1 MSLWDDIRRTPAY
14 ESIPTAERAQ
24 AVTDAVDA
32 VIANYVTPR
41 GMVAAAAGRLGYHWI
56 AGRTG
61 RQWPIKPLV
70 LLTWE
75 HLGWLSASSLSRHQ
89 HTPGQWMSR
98 DLNTSEAI
106 DFADSFNL
114 RHGNWWDDP

>member
-89 HTPGQWMSR
+89 HMIPMGNKQPGYCRILIQIWTYGLFRIS
-98 DLNTSEAI
+98 I
-106 DFADSFNL
+106 
-114 RHGNWWDDP
+114 